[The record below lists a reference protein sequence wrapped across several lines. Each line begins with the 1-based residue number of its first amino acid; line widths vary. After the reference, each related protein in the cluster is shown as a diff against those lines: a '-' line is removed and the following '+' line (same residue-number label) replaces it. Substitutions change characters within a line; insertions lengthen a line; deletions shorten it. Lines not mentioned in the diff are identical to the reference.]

1 MRIEHPDGI
10 RGVDVQALWSD
21 GERIVV
27 GYDGEA
33 AVFDLAGQELYRV
46 ATGPAE
52 IVDVVVDGDFLAVSS
67 EGDVTEVALFEMPA
81 TEASGYV
88 AESSLVALL
97 SGGRTLVRD
106 EPTGTLV
113 LGTLTDKKLLWRLDD
128 GRWWLPH
135 PSSSVRPRGSRPRT
149 TRSTCSTSPP
159 VPHAS
164 TVRRSTSP
172 PSSPL
177 RTWSVMLAWCS
188 GASISTR
195 CSPPGGSEQPGNER
209 PAGADRRSDVDE
221 ESRVGDA
228 GLEPTTS
235 RPAALDEP
243 LETSAQRLRDH
254 LRRPT
259 VPTHKLETADPV
271 TPTRADP
278 APNSCQ
284 AASHVTRRCV
294 YVGMGSITVAQLRR
308 PCRAAGA
315 REPACPDPMSRNG
328 RWAMKSS
335 SCDRRT
341 NERHPVVP

>member
-1 MRIEHPDGI
+1 VVTRVLGKVVVVDPAIDDGIVLGAVGFGSELVVAGDSVVVNDSGGQVVVIDPSEGTELMRIEHPDGI
-10 RGVDVQALWSD
+10 SGVDVQALWSD

-135 PSSSVRPRGSRPRT
+135 PLVIGETAWVTAEDDSLHVLDIAAGTARMVSTPGP
-149 TRSTCSTSPP
+149 TRRAP
-159 VPHAS
+159 VLS
-164 TVRRSTSP
+164 
-172 PSSPL
+172 
-177 RTWSVMLAWCS
+177 
-188 GASISTR
+188 
-195 CSPPGGSEQPGNER
+195 
-209 PAGADRRSDVDE
+209 
-221 ESRVGDA
+221 DA
-228 GLEPTTS
+228 GVVVVTDDGIVVV
-235 RPAALDEP
+235 LDPDTGQPVTEP
-243 LETSAQRLRDH
+243 LQLPAMDEVNGFAVDGSTLYVTAQQTAPDLERD
-254 LRRPT
+254 
-259 VPTHKLETADPV
+259 
-271 TPTRADP
+271 
-278 APNSCQ
+278 
-284 AASHVTRRCV
+284 
-294 YVGMGSITVAQLRR
+294 
-308 PCRAAGA
+308 A
-315 REPACPDPMSRNG
+315 R
-328 RWAMKSS
+328 
-335 SCDRRT
+335 
-341 NERHPVVP
+341 VVLWGIDLNAL